1 MIRIAVPTNRP
12 ENVINYLNALTGL
25 GARGEAG
32 RDFDPSGFDGLLL
45 PGGCDIAPSRYGQ
58 EKTAEGTVDDEL
70 DAIQFAALERFLAAG
85 KPVFGICRGHQLLN
99 VAFGG
104 TLIQHLAGAEHHTGL
119 PGGGDNAHGAT
130 IEQGSYL
137 QPIYGDACR
146 VNSSHHQGVDRL
158 GEGLRAVMR
167 AEDGTIEA
175 MEHTTLPVWSVQWH
189 PERMCFA
196 HRREDTADG
205 SLVIRFFL
213 EQCLQQ
219 KRG

>member
-32 RDFDPSGFDGLLL
+32 RDFDPSDFDGLLL

-58 EKTAEGTVDDEL
+58 EKTAEETVDDEL

-104 TLIQHLAGAEHHTGL
+104 TLIQHLAGAEHHTAC
-119 PGGGDNAHGAT
+119 PAGAT
-130 IEQGSYL
+130 TPTG
-137 QPIYGDACR
+137 QPLNKDLICNR
-146 VNSSHHQGVDRL
+146 S
-158 GEGLRAVMR
+158 
-167 AEDGTIEA
+167 
-175 MEHTTLPVWSVQWH
+175 
-189 PERMCFA
+189 
-196 HRREDTADG
+196 TATHAG
-205 SLVIRFFL
+205 
-213 EQCLQQ
+213 
-219 KRG
+219 